1 MTKRIL
7 AIIEKEFQVDYRQKH
22 AIAGILL
29 FAVICVYLIYKS
41 FNNFTGL
48 EWTLM
53 LWIITVFA
61 GINSIVK
68 SFLQEYKGTY
78 IYYYT
83 LFDPTELLIAKL
95 IYNTFLLAFIFCVIL
110 GLMIL
115 LTGNPV
121 KDWGLFWS
129 SSLLA
134 IVGLS
139 TVFTLISAMSNVGGN
154 NSTLMSILAMPC
166 ILPILLTVIQI
177 TAVSLRLIQK
187 SNVDMDLLILGGI
200 DGMLLG
206 ISLFLFPQ
214 VWKA

>member
-1 MTKRIL
+1 MVKRIL
-7 AIIEKEFQVDYRQKH
+7 AIIGKEFRVDYRQKH

-29 FAVICVYLIYKS
+29 FAVICVYLVYKS

-68 SFLQEYKGTY
+68 SFLQEKSGTY
-78 IYYYT
+78 LYYYT
-83 LFDPTELLIAKL
+83 MLDPTELLIAKL
-95 IYNTFLLAFIFCVIL
+95 IYNTVLLTFIFCVIL
-110 GLMIL
+110 GLMMV

-121 KDWGLFWS
+121 KDWNLFWLS
-129 SSLLA
+129 SILA
-134 IVGLS
+134 IIGLS

-154 NSTLMSILAMPC
+154 NATLMSILAMPC

-187 SNVDMDLLILGGI
+187 SNIDTDLMILGGI
-200 DGMLLG
+200 DGMLIG

-214 VWKA
+214 VWKS